1 MAAVSR
7 VSRLLPSMG
16 KMLRRGLATDTNTEM
31 KFTFACPASVFYNQA
46 NVKQVDVPTF
56 SGTFGI
62 LPQHVPTLA
71 VLKPGVLTVFQQDGN
86 SKRYFVSS
94 GSVTVNED
102 STVQVLAE
110 EAVLVDDLD
119 ASAAQQALQEAQT
132 QANSGSDV
140 EKAEAQIRVEV
151 AEAALRAAQGGV

>member
-16 KMLRRGLATDTNTEM
+16 KMVRRGYATDTSEM
-31 KFTFACPASVFYNQA
+31 KFTFACPAGVFYNKA

-71 VLKPGVLTVFQQDGN
+71 VLKPGVVTIFQQDGN

-94 GSVTVNED
+94 GSVTVNDD
-102 STVQVLAE
+102 SSVQVLAE

-119 ASAAQQALQEAQT
+119 AAAAQQALHEAQS
-132 QANSGSDV
+132 QATSGSEV
-140 EKAEAQIRVEV
+140 EKIEAQIRAEV

>member
-7 VSRLLPSMG
+7 VSRLFPSVG
-16 KMLRRGLATDTNTEM
+16 KMLRRGFATDHSEM
-31 KFTFACPASVFYNQA
+31 KFTFACPAAVFYNQS

-71 VLKPGVLTVFQQDGN
+71 VLKPGVVTVFQQDGN

-94 GSVTVNED
+94 GSVTVNDD
-102 STVQVLAE
+102 STVQLLAE
-110 EAVLVDDLD
+110 EAFPVEELD
-119 ASAAQQALQEAQT
+119 AGAAQAALHEAQSQT
-132 QANSGSDV
+132 NTGSEV
-140 EKAEAQIRVEV
+140 EKVEAQIRAEV
-151 AEAALRAAQGGV
+151 AEAALRAAQGVV